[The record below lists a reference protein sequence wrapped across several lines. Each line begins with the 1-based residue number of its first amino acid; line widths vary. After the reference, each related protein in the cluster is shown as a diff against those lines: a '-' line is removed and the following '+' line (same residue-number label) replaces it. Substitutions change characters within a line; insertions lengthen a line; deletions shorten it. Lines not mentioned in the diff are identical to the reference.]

1 MDTHRY
7 IVLKAT
13 GGDAKVL
20 SAIRS
25 GVLGGA
31 EGLRDIEVTAEAATL
46 GTGELDDVRRA
57 PEVLR
62 TAPVMPVMLIQPKT
76 EADAAASLD
85 PSNAAWGVQAV
96 GALTCPYKGAG
107 VTVAVLD
114 TGIDISHEAFRD
126 KTIVQKDFAGE
137 GDGDNHGHGTHC
149 AGTGFGV
156 EVGGL
161 RIGRGARCKQGVFRK
176 GPQPFRR
183 RQHRADL
190 QRPAVGGSRRRKR
203 GLYVN
208 RLGLPGPREV
218 PGDPRHGGRPGHVAG
233 AIGLSGECAIVRRAR
248 QPRARA

>member
-20 SAIRS
+20 SAIRG

-114 TGIDISHEAFRD
+114 TGIDISHEALIR
-126 KTIVQKDFAGE
+126 
-137 GDGDNHGHGTHC
+137 C
-149 AGTGFGV
+149 WR
-156 EVGGL
+156 
-161 RIGRGARCKQGVFRK
+161 RIARC
-176 GPQPFRR
+176 
-183 RQHRADL
+183 
-190 QRPAVGGSRRRKR
+190 
-203 GLYVN
+203 
-208 RLGLPGPREV
+208 
-218 PGDPRHGGRPGHVAG
+218 
-233 AIGLSGECAIVRRAR
+233 
-248 QPRARA
+248 